1 MSDPATTTA
10 DSPAP
15 VTDDPTLSSVVCPLP
30 PEATPPGLLQA
41 AGGTIPRARVPT
53 GLLTHGGIT
62 IGQFFGTQMIG
73 LAFPLAA
80 GVLFYGWR
88 AIVATAIVVGT
99 ATVAAIIW
107 RRAGWRGAHL
117 RYPHVAWMALL
128 LALMLPAHL
137 AADAYSL
144 NKQLVS
150 PWPLLPAAGICL
162 VILLWLLGGVGSWRM
177 HPVLVAYLLLL
188 VVGRAM
194 FVPHAVLQRSHV

>member
-1 MSDPATTTA
+1 MPDPATTPTTV
-10 DSPAP
+10 DLPAA
-15 VTDDPTLSSVVCPLP
+15 VSDDATLSGVAIPEVP
-30 PEATPPGLLQA
+30 PPPAGLLQA

-62 IGQFFGTQMIG
+62 VGQFFGTQMIG

-88 AIVATAIVVGT
+88 AIVAAAVVVGT
-99 ATVAAIIW
+99 ALFATVVW

-117 RYPHVAWMALL
+117 RYPHVAWMSLL

-137 AADAYSL
+137 AADAITV

-150 PWPLLPAAGICL
+150 VWPMLPAAGVCL
-162 VILLWLLGGVGSWRM
+162 VV
-177 HPVLVAYLLLL
+177 
-188 VVGRAM
+188 
-194 FVPHAVLQRSHV
+194 